1 MSVWCRV
8 GLCIVFQGN
17 CETFACCGFIAGTT
31 QPCLSICLG
40 LAVFRTKHGREI
52 ADNNNDAKD
61 GVYYGVGAGLN
72 INDNFNVDV
81 MYKENKG
88 KYEIGT
94 KDYKA
99 DYRRVSLGVG
109 YNFNLGQ

>member
-1 MSVWCRV
+1 
-8 GLCIVFQGN
+8 
-17 CETFACCGFIAGTT
+17 
-31 QPCLSICLG
+31 
-40 LAVFRTKHGREI
+40 
-52 ADNNNDAKD
+52 
-61 GVYYGVGAGLN
+61 
-72 INDNFNVDV
+72 

-99 DYRRVSLGVG
+99 DYGRVSLGVG